1 MGKKNTTNSND
12 ISHGMGFVKHKTQLN
27 PTLSLMLGNVKG
39 LWPVLCTMML
49 ACYMMSDSV
58 MELESVIFKSY
69 ILIRFGET
77 TLTYDDSARNTILD
91 YLVII
96 IIIVI
101 IITMIIIVIII
112 LINIIIFMIIITI
125 TIKMIIRR

>member
-1 MGKKNTTNSND
+1 
-12 ISHGMGFVKHKTQLN
+12 MGFVKRKTQLN
-27 PTLSLMLGNVKG
+27 PTLSLMLGNFKG

-58 MELESVIFKSY
+58 MELESVISKCY

-96 IIIVI
+96 IIIIVFI
-101 IITMIIIVIII
+101 IIMI
-112 LINIIIFMIIITI
+112 IIIFMIITILIIMVIITLI
-125 TIKMIIRR
+125 IKMIIPR